1 MRANTPTSDGTVVH
15 DGVTLH
21 YDIFGAGEQTILLLP
36 TWTAV
41 HQRLWKLQVPY
52 LARHFRVVTY
62 DGPGNG
68 RADRPLTADPY
79 TQAAQVAYALAVLDA
94 TETKQAVVVGLSR
107 AANWAL
113 GLAAAHPSRVAG
125 LVVISPALVLGALEP
140 WDLDARTSD
149 LAQSEVPNGGSDP
162 QGHWAKY
169 TRPYWLEHYDDF
181 LWFFFGQCFSERH
194 STKQIEDCVGWGHE
208 TDGAVLVAESHARRP
223 GKEAVEG
230 WSAKISCPLLA
241 IHGTDDRLV
250 PIDRSEKLVA
260 LTGGELAL
268 LRGAGHLPT
277 AREPVRVNLLIKQFA
292 ERIRS

>member
-1 MRANTPTSDGTVVH
+1 MRASTPTSDGAVVR
-15 DGVTLH
+15 DGVTVH
-21 YDIFGAGEQTILLLP
+21 YEVHGAGEPTLLLPP

-52 LARHFRVVTY
+52 RARHFRVVTY

-94 TETKQAVVVGLSR
+94 THTDRAVVVGLSR

-113 GLAAAHPSRVAG
+113 GPAAAHPSRVAG
-125 LVVISPALVLGALEP
+125 LIAISPALV
-140 WDLDARTSD
+140 
-149 LAQSEVPNGGSDP
+149 
-162 QGHWAKY
+162 
-169 TRPYWLEHYDDF
+169 LEHYDDF

-194 STKQIEDCVGWGHE
+194 STKQIEDCVGWGNE
-208 TDGAVLVAESHARRP
+208 TDGAVLVAESHAQRP
-223 GKEAVEG
+223 GKEVVED
-230 WSAKISCPLLA
+230 WSGKISCPLPA

-250 PIDRSEKLVA
+250 PTDRSEKLVA
-260 LTGGELAL
+260 LTGGEPAL
-268 LRGAGHLPT
+268 LSGAGHMPT